1 MRSFFFIFPLFLI
14 AFQTNAQTCC
24 SGGVPLSNNI
34 GLPFLNKGAYQFGL
48 FYDYNNLNTLN
59 EGTKVLNDDSR
70 LRITN
75 SILFNFSYNFSERLL
90 VESLFTWVNQQREI
104 TLGNNVNFDE
114 TFGIGD
120 AILLLRYMLIKKEY
134 SSLIVGVGGKIPLG
148 STEEV
153 NSLGILLNADL
164 QPGSNAFDYI
174 FTSTY
179 SKIFDFRKSLQFY
192 SRVTYRNTGVNNSY
206 LGSSDYKFGNEFQL
220 FFGATDSFI
229 IWKQIVNP
237 SLEFKYRNVQMDQLN
252 TNDVANTGGEWIFMN
267 PSFSIAIS
275 PKITFSTRFELPIY
289 SNVTGVQLTPTYRI
303 NTGIT
308 IQFGNNETDNSLIN

>member
-1 MRSFFFIFPLFLI
+1 MRSFFFTFCFLI
-14 AFQTNAQTCC
+14 LADLNHAQTCC

-34 GLPFLNKGAYQFGL
+34 GLSFLDKGAYQIGL

-59 EGTKVLNDDSR
+59 EGTKVLNDNSR

-75 SILFNFSYNFSERLL
+75 SILLNFSYNFTDRLL
-90 VESLFTWVNQQREI
+90 GEGLFTWVNQQREI

-120 AILLLRYMLIKKEY
+120 AILLLRYMLVKEEY
-134 SSLIVGVGGKIPLG
+134 SSLIIGAGGKIPLG

-164 QPGSNAFDYI
+164 QPGSNAFDFI

-179 SKIFDFRKSLQFY
+179 TTIFDFRKSLQFHA
-192 SRVTYRNTGVNNSY
+192 RATYRDTGINSSY
-206 LGSSDYKFGNEFQL
+206 LGSSEYKFGNEFQM
-220 FFGATDSFI
+220 FVGATDSFLV
-229 IWKQIVNP
+229 WKQLVNP
-237 SLEFKYRNVQMDQLN
+237 SLVFKYRNAQMDQLD
-252 TNDVANTGGEWIFMN
+252 TNNVANTGGEWIFMN
-267 PSFSIAIS
+267 PSVTIALS
-275 PKITFSTRFELPIY
+275 PKINFSTRVEIPIY

-308 IQFGNNETDNSLIN
+308 FQFGNKRRNESLLN